1 MIEEII
7 INFLK
12 EKGFDVYT
20 EKEANMPKEY
30 ILIEKI
36 GGGEDIGIKNST
48 LAIQSFSRSLHKT
61 AMLNEKVKAAMRACS
76 NLDSICRCELNSDY
90 NYTIANTRE
99 YRYQAVFDIT
109 HY

>member
-48 LAIQSFSRSLHKT
+48 LAIQSFLVHCTKQQ
-61 AMLNEKVKAAMRACS
+61 C
-76 NLDSICRCELNSDY
+76 
-90 NYTIANTRE
+90 
-99 YRYQAVFDIT
+99 
-109 HY
+109 